1 MLIQNKMAK
10 IIFWILIFLLAF
22 IAFFAIRSL
31 LKKTDNSNKKQFDIH
46 DIDLPGLDNFTG
58 H

>member
-1 MLIQNKMAK
+1 MAK

-31 LKKTDNSNKKQFDIH
+31 LNKTDNSNKKQFDIP